1 MKQFGLLLC
10 AFLAVGCIQQA
21 QEEKK
26 DPPPPVSNE
35 SKTVT
40 ERVGVLVAEAQGLK
54 ANTHTTGKEASCY
67 AIGGFAE
74 RADAFMSEIHDIALL
89 APKKDEIL
97 KTWALLQS
105 DLKLVELACLTPH
118 SIDTDLKAWD
128 DQFRAN
134 IDRMVNGLMTIHS
147 MAKTGTIPDLKPLTA
162 QATPED
168 INAGN
173 YPSIWGYRA
182 DLVRAAV
189 SFLETKLTHYS
200 SGRSCQY
207 FAGMQVE
214 TMSLMN
220 TLKAFPMMP
229 AAVQNLAATLD
240 QKTMALKEYC
250 KGTPVMTKQF
260 AETLPFLRR
269 DMKEIEKI
277 AADLATLL

>member
-1 MKQFGLLLC
+1 MKQIGLLVC
-10 AFLAVGCIQQA
+10 ALLVVGCAQPV

-26 DPPPPVSNE
+26 EQPPVTNE

-40 ERVGVLVAEAQGLK
+40 SRVETLVAEAQGLK

-67 AIGGFAE
+67 SIGAFAE
-74 RADAFMSEIHDIALL
+74 RADMFMSDIHDAALG
-89 APKKDEIL
+89 ATKKDDIL
-97 KTWALLQS
+97 KTWALMQA

-118 SIDTDLKAWD
+118 SVDIDLKAWD

-134 IDRMVNGLMTIHS
+134 IDRMVNGLMTIHA
-147 MAKTGTIPDLKPLTA
+147 MGKQGTIPELKPVTA

-173 YPSIWGYRA
+173 YPSIWSYRA
-182 DLVRAAV
+182 DMFRGAMA
-189 SFLETKLTHYS
+189 FLETKLTQYS

-214 TMSLMN
+214 TMNLMG
-220 TLKAFPMMP
+220 TLKAFPLP
-229 AAVQNLAATLD
+229 SAIHNLASTLD

-269 DMKEIEKI
+269 DLKEIEKI
-277 AADLATLL
+277 AGELATLL